1 MPGPVTLPRPVAP
14 VVPGGSTVP
23 ASLVREAERLLKR
36 AGFNPGKVD
45 GANSPALEQALR
57 EFQGAWGLP
66 TTGQPDAR
74 TMQKLRRTSDRI
86 RKHQADQFVSIGQKS
101 GAIKTIEQRLRT
113 LGYDVGKADGVYSQQ
128 TAAAVKAFKADQ
140 PDLRNDTGN
149 LAERGRAALRREV
162 GKLQH
167 APERR
172 RLDPSKTQHRLDAK
186 TAKATTAR
194 NADGT
199 VGLAEGARGAAV
211 ENVQRH
217 LRASGFDPKHTNG
230 VFDERTRG
238 ALEAF
243 QRRSGLEATGR
254 VDPKTWRHLKGA
266 FILSKSAASPA
277 QRRGERS
284 AAVKQSEKLL
294 QKLGFNPGKVDG
306 LFDRRTEQA
315 VKAYEKKHHLEQ
327 NGQIGAGQ
335 FAQMKKLSRTT
346 AGIQVTNEM
355 RRLAANGR
363 SVALSMGG
371 YSGLGLCATGVSRA
385 IERTM
390 GFRVWGNGNQI
401 DNNLPRA
408 HFRQVHIPL
417 AQALK
422 IPGLILTWER
432 TSTALGSR
440 YGHTAITSGNGYTT
454 TSDFVERNTLA
465 AGGRSGLKIF
475 VPLP

>member
-1 MPGPVTLPRPVAP
+1 M
-14 VVPGGSTVP
+14 
-23 ASLVREAERLLKR
+23 
-36 AGFNPGKVD
+36 
-45 GANSPALEQALR
+45 
-57 EFQGAWGLP
+57 
-66 TTGQPDAR
+66 
-74 TMQKLRRTSDRI
+74 
-86 RKHQADQFVSIGQKS
+86 
-101 GAIKTIEQRLRT
+101 
-113 LGYDVGKADGVYSQQ
+113 
-128 TAAAVKAFKADQ
+128 
-140 PDLRNDTGN
+140 
-149 LAERGRAALRREV
+149 
-162 GKLQH
+162 
-167 APERR
+167 
-172 RLDPSKTQHRLDAK
+172 
-186 TAKATTAR
+186 
-194 NADGT
+194 
-199 VGLAEGARGAAV
+199 
-211 ENVQRH
+211 
-217 LRASGFDPKHTNG
+217 
-230 VFDERTRG
+230 
-238 ALEAF
+238 
-243 QRRSGLEATGR
+243 
-254 VDPKTWRHLKGA
+254 
-266 FILSKSAASPA
+266 
-277 QRRGERS
+277 
-284 AAVKQSEKLL
+284 KQSEKLL

-335 FAQMKKLSRTT
+335 LAQMKKLSRTT